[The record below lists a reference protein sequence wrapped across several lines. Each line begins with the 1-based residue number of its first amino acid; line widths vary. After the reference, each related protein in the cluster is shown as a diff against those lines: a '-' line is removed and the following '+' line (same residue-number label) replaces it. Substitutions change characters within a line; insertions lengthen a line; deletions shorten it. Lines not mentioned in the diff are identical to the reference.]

1 MNLVGKIFVGIIAL
15 MSVVCLTL
23 SVVSYAAHHNYKDR
37 NVALTE
43 QLNKAKDESQKLTA
57 QKAELA
63 KKIEDEK
70 QSYVSMIAAL
80 RTKTVDLQTENSA
93 LKADLDKLNED
104 LAERNDAVVA
114 NTKYITDIHQQLG
127 NASDELKKAQELRAN
142 YLRDLAKTME
152 KLHELSAVYGDL
164 QHQNQE
170 LVKSYDD
177 ALTVLNQNGLS
188 ADASKYGDL
197 PRYPVQGTIETVEE
211 GVDGLL
217 MISIGS
223 DDGLSEHNK
232 LDVRRGD
239 SYLGRVEV
247 ITLEPNRAVCRV
259 LPEYRQ
265 GVMQKGDDVY
275 SQKLN

>member
-23 SVVSYAAHHNYKDR
+23 SVVSYAAHPNYKDK
-37 NVALTE
+37 NVALNE
-43 QLNKAKDESQKLTA
+43 QLNKAKDEAQKLTS

-70 QSYVSMIAAL
+70 QTYVNMIAAL
-80 RTKTVDLQTENSA
+80 RTKTDALQAENDS

-104 LAERNDAVVA
+104 LADRTDAVFA
-114 NTKYITDIHQQLG
+114 NTKYVTDIHQQLE

-164 QHQNQE
+164 QDQNTE

-188 ADASKYGDL
+188 ADANQYGDL
-197 PRYPVQGTIETVEE
+197 PQYPVQGAVETVEE
-211 GVDGLL
+211 GADGLL
-217 MISIGS
+217 MVSIGS

-232 LDVRRGD
+232 LDVKRGD
-239 SYLGRVEV
+239 SYLGKIEV
-247 ITLEPNRAVCRV
+247 ITLEPNRAVCKV

-265 GVMQKGDDVY
+265 GVIQEGDVVY
-275 SQKLN
+275 STRLN